1 MKKSQPR
8 LLTFSGVNLRRDPEV
23 PQMLR
28 RARTPQRIGVRSLL
42 PLCSFEP
49 YGDGRTLTLLVADK
63 TLIYTW
69 DGTEIRTIGRVG
81 AEPVMAVTDTP
92 GVVRLLLRHHPDYY
106 YTYGSDLKLTPC
118 GYMPEL
124 PEIRLFATGHIPL
137 QQAVAPVKL
146 SGTSSGN
153 AGSQLTATDARTLT
167 DALLHAYDALESQA
181 RTLGACFQPLLAR
194 CRVLDAAGN
203 TLSTG
208 PTVMVAP
215 ASGVNATDAVVQS
228 SADSMAS
235 LTGSSLSATAFRI
248 GFNAPAALPAPWNR
262 LAARLVVEVSDQLAP
277 ADRST
282 LAVHGIVRDRV
293 SGVSTVTSRVP
304 GLGDHTGVSRARFRR
319 LGCAL
324 AAAPMRTVAEYSYPF
339 AGGIAPEG
347 NTVTVDTTAEGTPA
361 PAAGEVAPGR
371 RTYSAALQLDNI
383 TVLCNPRTETF
394 RGWAP
399 ESFIT
404 RRSDS
409 ATGAWRCAISVKI
422 ASAGGDTVVCR
433 EIHGTGHAPE
443 AFAPMLSYPS
453 ADAVEIAID
462 LTGADG
468 HRSGLYPL
476 TAVPGASLAVWASS
490 GLEPFLPPSATVYAP
505 PTSTVTPAIV
515 EQGVAEIHSSA
526 DMRRTL
532 SQRRIARSGI
542 CAVAPAPRGHSGWDF
557 SRAKLLFFSEEGITL
572 ATVDAEGSFR
582 ATSRVDRR
590 PVRSPLAVC
599 DASDS
604 SGAAVAA
611 VAGDDL
617 VVISG
622 QKTRTLCRLADIPGI
637 SAAGTAIATLG
648 YDPAEHEYWIATGGR
663 AIHRIAADGGWVSAA
678 EIPVMNCA
686 GDAEFSDAV
695 NPFAFALWQGELI
708 ARGPRGTWRIS
719 ADARPG
725 TLPVRLTRRYDT
737 TFTPSMLRV
746 NLFASQVTGTVRLS
760 GDSGSEEPVVM
771 LAMTVDGELNAPVT
785 QPLMVP
791 RRRFLTADYAVEA
804 TADLS
809 ILPEIFI

>member
-1 MKKSQPR
+1 MKKSEPR

-28 RARTPQRIGVRSLL
+28 RARTPERIGVRSLL

-92 GVVRLLLRHHPDYY
+92 GVVRLLLRQHTDYY

-124 PEIRLFATGHIPL
+124 PEIRLFATGHTPL

-146 SGTSSGN
+146 SGASSGN
-153 AGSQLTATDARTLT
+153 AGSQLTANDARTLT

-277 ADRST
+277 ADRSS

-324 AAAPMRTVAEYSYPF
+324 AAAPMRTVVEYSYPF

-347 NTVTVDTTAEGTPA
+347 STVTVDATAEGTPA

-409 ATGAWRCAISVKI
+409 STGNWRCAISVKI
-422 ASAGGDTVVCR
+422 ASPGGDTVVCR

-462 LTGADG
+462 LTGAAG
-468 HRSGLYPL
+468 HRSGLYQL
-476 TAVPGASLAVWASS
+476 AAVPGAQLAVWASP
-490 GLEPFLPPSATVYAP
+490 GLEPFLPPAATVYAP
-505 PTSTVTPAIV
+505 PTSTVTPATV

-532 SQRRIARSGI
+532 SRRRIARSRI

-557 SRAKLLFFSEEGITL
+557 SRAKLLFFSEEGTTL
-572 ATVDAEGSFR
+572 STIDAEGSFR

-599 DASDS
+599 HASDS
-604 SGAAVAA
+604 AGAAIAA
-611 VAGDDL
+611 IAGDDL

-622 QKTRTLCRLADIPGI
+622 QRARTLCHLADIPGTV
-637 SAAGTAIATLG
+637 AAGATATLG
-648 YDPAEHEYWIATGGR
+648 YDPAQREYWVATGGR
-663 AIHRIAADGGWVSAA
+663 SIVRISADGRESFGA

-686 GDAEFSDAV
+686 GDAEFSDTV

-725 TLPVRLTRRYDT
+725 TLPVRLSRRYDT
-737 TFTPSMLRV
+737 PFTPSMLRV

-771 LAMTVDGELNAPVT
+771 LAMTIDGELNAPVT

-809 ILPEIFI
+809 ILPETFI

>member
-92 GVVRLLLRHHPDYY
+92 GVVRLLLRHHPDCY

-124 PEIRLFATGHIPL
+124 PEIRLFATGHTPL

-146 SGTSSGN
+146 SGASSGN

-167 DALLHAYDALESQA
+167 DALLRAYDALESQA

-228 SADSMAS
+228 STDSMAS

-262 LAARLVVEVSDQLAP
+262 LAARLVVEVSDQLTP
-277 ADRST
+277 ADRSS

-324 AAAPMRTVAEYSYPF
+324 AAAPMRTVAEYSYPY

-347 NTVTVDTTAEGTPA
+347 STVTVDATAEGTPA

-409 ATGAWRCAISVKI
+409 ATGDWRCAISVKI
-422 ASAGGDTVVCR
+422 ASPGGDTVVCR

-476 TAVPGASLAVWASS
+476 AAVPGASLAVWASS
-490 GLEPFLPPSATVYAP
+490 GLEPFLPPAATVYAP
-505 PTSTVTPAIV
+505 PTSTVTPATV
-515 EQGVAEIHSSA
+515 EQGVTEIHSSA

-532 SQRRIARSGI
+532 SRRRIARSGI

-599 DASDS
+599 HASDS
-604 SGAAVAA
+604 AGAAIAA
-611 VAGDDL
+611 IAGDDL

-622 QKTRTLCRLADIPGI
+622 QRARTLCHLADISGTV
-637 SAAGTAIATLG
+637 AAGATATLG
-648 YDPAEHEYWIATGGR
+648 YDPAGREYWVATGGR
-663 AIHRIAADGGWVSAA
+663 SIVRIAADGSESFGA

-725 TLPVRLTRRYDT
+725 TLPVRLSRRYDT

-746 NLFASQVTGTVRLS
+746 NLFASQISGTVRLS

-771 LAMTVDGELNAPVT
+771 LAMTIDGELNAPVT

>member
-1 MKKSQPR
+1 M
-8 LLTFSGVNLRRDPEV
+8 
-23 PQMLR
+23 
-28 RARTPQRIGVRSLL
+28 
-42 PLCSFEP
+42 
-49 YGDGRTLTLLVADK
+49 
-63 TLIYTW
+63 
-69 DGTEIRTIGRVG
+69 
-81 AEPVMAVTDTP
+81 
-92 GVVRLLLRHHPDYY
+92 
-106 YTYGSDLKLTPC
+106 
-118 GYMPEL
+118 
-124 PEIRLFATGHIPL
+124 
-137 QQAVAPVKL
+137 
-146 SGTSSGN
+146 
-153 AGSQLTATDARTLT
+153 
-167 DALLHAYDALESQA
+167 
-181 RTLGACFQPLLAR
+181 
-194 CRVLDAAGN
+194 
-203 TLSTG
+203 
-208 PTVMVAP
+208 
-215 ASGVNATDAVVQS
+215 
-228 SADSMAS
+228 
-235 LTGSSLSATAFRI
+235 
-248 GFNAPAALPAPWNR
+248 
-262 LAARLVVEVSDQLAP
+262 
-277 ADRST
+277 
-282 LAVHGIVRDRV
+282 HGIVRDRV

-361 PAAGEVAPGR
+361 PAVGEVAPGR

-490 GLEPFLPPSATVYAP
+490 GLEPFLPPAATVYAP
-505 PTSTVTPAIV
+505 PTATVTPAIV

>member
-347 NTVTVDTTAEGTPA
+347 NTVTVDATAEGTPA

-462 LTGADG
+462 LTGANG

-490 GLEPFLPPSATVYAP
+490 GLEPFLPPAATVYAP
-505 PTSTVTPAIV
+505 PTATVTPAIV

-771 LAMTVDGELNAPVT
+771 LAMSIDGELNAPVT

>member
-42 PLCSFEP
+42 PLCSFDP

-69 DGTEIRTIGRVG
+69 DGTEIRLIGRVG

-106 YTYGSDLKLTPC
+106 YTYTSDLRLTPC

-124 PEIRLFATGHIPL
+124 PEIRLFATSHTAL

-153 AGSQLTATDARTLT
+153 AGSQLNAADARTLT
-167 DALLHAYDALESQA
+167 DALLQAYDALESQA

-194 CRVLDAAGN
+194 YRVLDAGGN

-248 GFNAPAALPAPWNR
+248 GFNAPAPLPAPWNR
-262 LAARLVVEVSDQLAP
+262 LAARLVVEVTDQLAP
-277 ADRST
+277 ADRTSA
-282 LAVHGIVRDRV
+282 AVHGIVRDRV

-324 AAAPMRTVAEYSYPF
+324 AATPMRTVAEYSFPF

-347 NTVTVDTTAEGTPA
+347 STVTVDTTVEGTPA
-361 PAAGEVAPGR
+361 PAASEVTPGS

-383 TVLCNPRTETF
+383 TVLCNPRTDTF

-399 ESFIT
+399 ENFIT

-409 ATGAWRCAISVKI
+409 TTGDWRCAISVKI
-422 ASAGGDTVVCR
+422 ASPGGDIVVCR

-476 TAVPGASLAVWASS
+476 AAVPGASLAVWASS

-505 PTSTVTPAIV
+505 PTSTVTPATV

-532 SQRRIARSGI
+532 SRRRIARSGI

-557 SRAKLLFFSEEGITL
+557 SRAKLLFFGEEGTTL

-599 DASDS
+599 HASDS
-604 SGAAVAA
+604 AGAAIAA
-611 VAGDDL
+611 IAGDDL

-622 QKTRTLCRLADIPGI
+622 QRARTLCHLADIPGTV
-637 SAAGTAIATLG
+637 AAGATATLG
-648 YDPAEHEYWIATGGR
+648 YDPAGREYWVATGGR
-663 AIHRIAADGGWVSAA
+663 SIVRIAADGRESFGA

-725 TLPVRLTRRYDT
+725 TLPVRLIRRYDT

-771 LAMTVDGELNAPVT
+771 LAMSIDGELNAPVT